1 MLTLER
7 IKAYKES
14 QNKLYSRGK
23 IYKIEGNGKIYVG
36 STIHSL
42 ERRLK
47 DHRSK
52 DNKCMSRECIS
63 DPNHTITLLEE
74 VCCSSKKELEIAELI
89 WYYKI
94 DCINKRKPTS
104 AILFDLKKIK
114 LINMELV
121 NNDC

>member
-7 IKAYKES
+7 IKAYKEAKR
-14 QNKLYSRGK
+14 NPYSRGK

-36 STIHSL
+36 STTDSL
-42 ERRLK
+42 ERRLNG
-47 DHRSK
+47 HRSK
-52 DNKCMSRECIS
+52 SSKCISRECIS

-74 VCCSSKKELEIAELI
+74 ICYSSKKELELAELI
-89 WYYKI
+89 WYNKI

-104 AILFDLKKIK
+104 AILFDAKKIK
-114 LINMELV
+114 LINMELI